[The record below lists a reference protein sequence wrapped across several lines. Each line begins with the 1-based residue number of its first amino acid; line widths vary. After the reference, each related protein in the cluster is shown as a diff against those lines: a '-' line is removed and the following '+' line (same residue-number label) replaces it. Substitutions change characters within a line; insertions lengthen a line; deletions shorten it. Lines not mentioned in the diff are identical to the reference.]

1 MISSKQNTLIKEIR
15 SLKDKKFRDKLN
27 VFVLEGVKPVKE
39 GVDFKLPIREIVLTE
54 KHLSDFSDCGY
65 KVEVVSQEVFKSIS
79 EEVSPQGVLAVVYK
93 GENKI
98 VSPNGSCLL
107 LDGVSDPN
115 NVGAIIRTAVASGY
129 NDIYLTTAC
138 ADAYSQKSVRCSMSG
153 IFRAN
158 IMRGEV
164 EELLSVINLPIVVAD
179 MGGQNVFDLD
189 LNKPCCLV
197 IGSEGNGVSDF
208 VKDKADLT
216 VKIPM
221 ENGMESLNASVS
233 AGILM
238 YALKRKNG

>member
-15 SLKDKKFRDKLN
+15 SLKDKKFRDKLG
-27 VFVLEGVKPVKE
+27 VFVLEGIKPVRE
-39 GVDFKLPIREIVLTE
+39 GVDFNLPIREIVLTE
-54 KHLSDFSDCGY
+54 KHYSEFSNCKY
-65 KVEVVSQEVFKSIS
+65 KIEVVSEEVFDAIS
-79 EEVSPQGVLAVVYK
+79 EEKTPQGVLAVVYK
-93 GENKI
+93 AENKL
-98 VSPNGSCLL
+98 VAPKGSCIL

-129 NDIYLTTAC
+129 NDIYLTSAC

-153 IFRAN
+153 VFRAN
-158 IMRGEV
+158 VMRAEID
-164 EELLSVINLPIVVAD
+164 EILSVINLPLAVAD
-179 MGGQNVFDLD
+179 MDGQNVFDLNLD
-189 LNKPCCLV
+189 KPCCLV

-208 VKDKADLT
+208 VKNKADLT

>member
-15 SLKDKKFRDKLN
+15 SLKDKKFRDKLG

-39 GVDFKLPIREIVLTE
+39 GIDFNLPIREILLTE
-54 KHLSDFSDCGY
+54 KHFADFSACNY
-65 KVEVVSQEVFKSIS
+65 KVEVVSEEVFKSIS

-93 GENKI
+93 GQNKLC
-98 VSPNGSCLL
+98 SPKGSCLL

-153 IFRAN
+153 VFRAN
-158 IMRGEV
+158 IMRAEI
-164 EELLSVINLPIVVAD
+164 EEILSVINLPIVVAD
-179 MGGQNVFDLD
+179 MHGQNVFDLNLD
-189 LNKPCCLV
+189 KDVCLV

-208 VKDKADLT
+208 VKSKADLT

-238 YALKRKNG
+238 YALKRKG